1 MTKDYTVI
9 PLFSSPI
16 FNTEIEPI
24 PQEIKDYLFNTSFER
39 MFIGNGSYSEN
50 KYILNQPEVS
60 WLKKQVIESLD
71 IYVREV
77 LKVREGIDFELT
89 NSWIVKHDKGDWGQ
103 SHIHTNC
110 LISGV
115 LYLQTD
121 DNSGDI
127 VFNRDSMQQN
137 LFPNAIDIEY
147 SDWNIFNSKRWKFKP
162 HNNQIFFFPSS
173 ILHGIE
179 DNESE
184 TTRYSLAFN
193 FFPKGKLGGKE
204 FELEL
209 K

>member
-1 MTKDYTVI
+1 MIKEYTVV

-16 FNTEIEPI
+16 FNTDVEPI
-24 PQEIKDYLFNTSFER
+24 PQEMKEHFFNIPFER
-39 MFIGNGSYSEN
+39 MFASNGSYSEN
-50 KYILNQPEVS
+50 KYILNDSKVS
-60 WLKKQVIESLD
+60 WLKKQVMGSLN
-71 IYVREV
+71 IYIREV

-89 NSWIVKHDKGDWGQ
+89 NSWVVKHEKGDWGQ

-121 DNSGDI
+121 EKSGDI
-127 VFNRDSMQQN
+127 IFNRDTIQQN

-147 SDWNIFNSKRWKFKP
+147 SEFNVFNSKRWSFKP

-173 ILHGIE
+173 VLHSIE
-179 DNESE
+179 RNQSDI
-184 TTRYSLAFN
+184 TRYSLAFN
-193 FFPKGKLGGKE
+193 FFPKGKLGVKE

>member
-1 MTKDYTVI
+1 MIKEYTVV

-16 FNTEIEPI
+16 FNTDIEPI
-24 PQEIKDYLFNTSFER
+24 PQEMKEHFFNIPFER
-39 MFIGNGSYSEN
+39 MFVGNGSYSEN
-50 KYILNQPEVS
+50 KYILNDSKVS
-60 WLKKQVIESLD
+60 WLKKQVMGSLN
-71 IYVREV
+71 IYIREV

-89 NSWIVKHDKGDWGQ
+89 NSWVVKHEKGDWGQ

-121 DNSGDI
+121 EKSGDI
-127 VFNRDSMQQN
+127 IFNRDTIQQN

-147 SDWNIFNSKRWKFKP
+147 SEFNVFNSKRWSFKP

-173 ILHGIE
+173 VLHSIE
-179 DNESE
+179 RNQSDI
-184 TTRYSLAFN
+184 TRYSLAFN
-193 FFPKGKLGGKE
+193 FFPKGKLGVKE

>member
-9 PLFSSPI
+9 PLFSAPI
-16 FNTEIEPI
+16 FNTDIEPI

-39 MFIGNGSYSEN
+39 MFIGNGSYSED

-115 LYLQTD
+115 LYLQQ
-121 DNSGDI
+121 I
-127 VFNRDSMQQN
+127 QKII
-137 LFPNAIDIEY
+137 PIEEV
-147 SDWNIFNSKRWKFKP
+147 
-162 HNNQIFFFPSS
+162 
-173 ILHGIE
+173 L
-179 DNESE
+179 
-184 TTRYSLAFN
+184 
-193 FFPKGKLGGKE
+193 
-204 FELEL
+204 
-209 K
+209 